1 MDLYKLLSIGAV
13 FLNVK
18 NNQQTHNNN
27 ASVSHSLKNPNKI
40 LWGEFKRSPDSGL
53 LGTIVS
59 LGDGEAKRLGTP
71 ALGN

>member
-40 LWGEFKRSPDSGL
+40 L
-53 LGTIVS
+53 
-59 LGDGEAKRLGTP
+59 
-71 ALGN
+71 